1 VSALTTAAQ
10 LAAELSGGG
19 AWEERFGSLWL
30 DDAALDVRHMAE
42 IMIVGGARFV
52 TLTAQREEGSDAVR
66 MSYHWDLDGQLLT
79 VATRARDG
87 RIPSIHPL
95 CPAAD
100 WIEREVQEGFKVEF
114 EGRPYEPL
122 LLRHGDALGV
132 NLRSEEDE

>member
-1 VSALTTAAQ
+1 MSTTTTAAR
-10 LAAELSGGG
+10 LATELTAAG
-19 AWEERFGSLWL
+19 AWDERFGSLWL
-30 DDAALDVRHMAE
+30 DDAALDVRRMAE
-42 IMIVGGARFV
+42 VMLGGGARFV
-52 TLTAQREEGSDAVR
+52 TLTAQCEEGSDAVR

-79 VATRARDG
+79 VATRTRDG

-114 EGRPYEPL
+114 EGHPYQPL
-122 LLRHGDALGV
+122 LLRDGDPLGV